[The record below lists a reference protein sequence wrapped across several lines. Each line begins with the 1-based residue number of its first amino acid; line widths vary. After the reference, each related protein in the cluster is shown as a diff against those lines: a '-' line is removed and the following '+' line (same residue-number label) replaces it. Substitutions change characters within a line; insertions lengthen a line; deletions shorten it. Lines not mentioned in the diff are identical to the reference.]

1 MVNTSVRMGAALV
14 ALAALLLYGGVART
28 ALAQTP
34 GQTPSRTPKVEAS
47 VDRTDMTT
55 ADVLTLTLTME
66 GIPDISPPPPPPSVI
81 GLVLIGRNTIARRSF
96 DGGVMVTRFEFKFMY
111 RPARTGKIEIAPLK
125 VVIGSDVY
133 VTDPI
138 EVNVTAAPIPNAAQ
152 LPTLI
157 QPSMLAGQD
166 LFVEADVDDSSP
178 YIGEQIIHTIRYYS
192 TTPTSRPVYDLPD
205 YAGFWNPDET
215 RLGED
220 VVSAAGRRYN
230 VKETRTILF
239 PTLAGNI
246 TIEPTTVTALS
257 GMPSSERVRLATR
270 QLTLNVRPL
279 PPDDPSAFTGA
290 VGAYSI
296 EGDID
301 TGTVSVGEPVMLTVT
316 ISGEGNVELL
326 PAPDWPE
333 MPGWRAFDN
342 DTSFT
347 ASVVDG
353 KMQGSKTFTR
363 MLVPDA
369 SGNYELPPIEYAYF
383 DPDIEEY
390 VTVSTRPFSVE
401 ALAAPGGDATDPT
414 GAAASIAE
422 EEEPDIRY
430 IKPAPEFMR
439 QDGDSPVSGVAFRAL
454 WLAPVAAFAA
464 VMVWLLLAGRMG
476 HFSAIGRKRG
486 GKRGDEQG
494 PGELALARLAA
505 IEPGASSADV
515 ADLALHGYLSAA
527 LNSPTSGLTAG
538 TIAHRLTERGVSS
551 DTTELL
557 TQTLSRIDEMRFS
570 PRSRDESDEVGR
582 DVAELV
588 RRLDEELAE

>member
-1 MVNTSVRMGAALV
+1 MGAALV

-34 GQTPSRTPKVEAS
+34 GQTPNVEAS

-66 GIPDISPPPPPPSVI
+66 GIPDISPPPPPPSVV

-96 DGGVMVTRFEFKFMY
+96 DNGVMITRFEFKFMY
-111 RPARTGKIEIAPLK
+111 RPARTGKIKIEPLK

-157 QPSMLAGQD
+157 QPSILAGQD

-215 RLGED
+215 MLGED

-239 PTLAGNI
+239 PTLAGSI
-246 TIEPTTVTALS
+246 TIEPTTITALS
-257 GMPSSERVRLATR
+257 GIPSSERVRLATQ

-290 VGAYSI
+290 VGAYRI

-301 TGTVSVGEPVMLTVT
+301 SGTVSVGEPVMLTVT

-333 MPGWRAFDN
+333 IPGWRAFDN

-353 KMQGSKTFTR
+353 KMQGSKMFTR

-401 ALAAPGGDATDPT
+401 ALAAPGAEAAEP
-414 GAAASIAE
+414 AAASVAK

-439 QDGDSPVSGVAFRAL
+439 QGDDSPVSSVAFRAL

-464 VMVWLLLAGRMG
+464 VAAWLLLAGRMG
-476 HFSAIGRKRG
+476 RFGAMGGKRG
-486 GKRGDEQG
+486 GKRDDEQG
-494 PGELALARLAA
+494 AGELALARLAA
-505 IEPGASSADV
+505 IEPGASPADV

-538 TIAHRLTERGVSS
+538 TIARRLSERGVSS
-551 DTTELL
+551 ETTELL
-557 TQTLSRIDEMRFS
+557 TQTLSIIDEMRFS
-570 PRSRDESDEVGR
+570 PRAEDQSDEVGR

>member
-1 MVNTSVRMGAALV
+1 MGAALV
-14 ALAALLLYGGVART
+14 ALAALLLYGGA
-28 ALAQTP
+28 AQTARA
-34 GQTPSRTPKVEAS
+34 QTPSRTPNVEVS

-55 ADVLTLTLTME
+55 ADALTLTLTIE
-66 GIPDISPPPPPPSVI
+66 GIPDISPPPPPPSVV

-96 DGGVMVTRFEFKFMY
+96 DNGVMVTRFDFKFIY
-111 RPARTGKIEIAPLK
+111 RPARTGKIEIEPLK

-157 QPSMLAGQD
+157 QPSILAGQD

-215 RLGED
+215 MLGED

-230 VKETRTILF
+230 IKETRTILF
-239 PTLAGNI
+239 PTLAGKI

-257 GMPSSERVRLATR
+257 GIPSSERVRLATR

-296 EGDID
+296 EGDLD
-301 TGTVSVGEPVMLTVT
+301 AGAVSVGEPVMLTVT

-333 MPGWRAFDN
+333 IPGWRAFDN

-353 KMQGSKTFTR
+353 KMQGSKTFKR

-390 VTVSTRPFSVE
+390 VTVNTRPFSVE
-401 ALAAPGGDATDPT
+401 ALATPGGDATDPT
-414 GAAASIAE
+414 GVAAASIAE

-439 QDGDSPVSGVAFRAL
+439 RGGDSPVSGAAFRAL

-464 VMVWLLLAGRMG
+464 VMAWLLLAGRMG
-476 HFSAIGRKRG
+476 HLSAIGRRRGSKRD
-486 GKRGDEQG
+486 DEPG
-494 PGELALARLAA
+494 AGELALARLAA
-505 IEPGASSADV
+505 IEPGASPADV
-515 ADLALHGYLSAA
+515 ASLALHGYLSAA

-538 TIAHRLTERGVSS
+538 TIARRLSERGVSS
-551 DTTELL
+551 ETTELL

-570 PRSRDESDEVGR
+570 PRSRDEPDEVGR
-582 DVAELV
+582 IVAELV
-588 RRLDEELAE
+588 RRLDEEIAE

>member
-1 MVNTSVRMGAALV
+1 M
-14 ALAALLLYGGVART
+14 ALAALLLYGDVAQT

-34 GQTPSRTPKVEAS
+34 TPPGRTPKVEAS

-66 GIPDISPPPPPPSVI
+66 GIPDISPPPPPPSVV

-96 DGGVMVTRFEFKFMY
+96 DNGVMVTRFEFKFAY
-111 RPARTGKIEIAPLK
+111 RPARTGKIEIEPLK

-157 QPSMLAGQD
+157 QPSILAGQD

-215 RLGED
+215 MLGED

-257 GMPSSERVRLATR
+257 GIPSSERVRLATR

-296 EGDID
+296 KGDID

-333 MPGWRAFDN
+333 IPGWRAFDN

-353 KMQGSKTFTR
+353 KMQGSKTFTQ

-401 ALAAPGGDATDPT
+401 ALAAPGGDAADPT
-414 GAAASIAE
+414 GAAGSIAE

-430 IKPAPEFMR
+430 IKPTPEFMR
-439 QDGDSPVSGVAFRAL
+439 QGGDSPVSGAAFRAL

-476 HFSAIGRKRG
+476 RLSAIGRRRGSKRD
-486 GKRGDEQG
+486 DEQG
-494 PGELALARLAA
+494 AGELALARLAA
-505 IEPGASSADV
+505 IEPGASPADV
-515 ADLALHGYLSAA
+515 AGLALHGYLSAA

-538 TIAHRLTERGVSS
+538 TTARRLSERGVSPE
-551 DTTELL
+551 TTELL

-570 PRSRDESDEVGR
+570 PRSRDEPDEVGR

>member
-1 MVNTSVRMGAALV
+1 MGAALV
-14 ALAALLLYGGVART
+14 ALAALLLYGGVAQT

-66 GIPDISPPPPPPSVI
+66 GIPDISPPPPPPSVV

-96 DGGVMVTRFEFKFMY
+96 DNGVMVTRFEFKFAY
-111 RPARTGKIEIAPLK
+111 RPARTGKIEIEPLK

-157 QPSMLAGQD
+157 QPSILAGQD

-215 RLGED
+215 MLGED

-257 GMPSSERVRLATR
+257 GIPSSERVRLATR

-279 PPDDPSAFTGA
+279 PSDDPSAFTGA

-301 TGTVSVGEPVMLTVT
+301 AGTVSVGEPVMLTVT

-326 PAPDWPE
+326 SAPDWPE
-333 MPGWRAFDN
+333 IPGWRAFDN

-353 KMQGSKTFTR
+353 KMQGYKTFTR

-401 ALAAPGGDATDPT
+401 ALAAPGGDATDPL
-414 GAAASIAE
+414 GAAAASVAE
-422 EEEPDIRY
+422 GAEPDIRY

-439 QDGDSPVSGVAFRAL
+439 QGGDSPVSGVAFRAL
-454 WLAPVAAFAA
+454 WLAPVAAFAVVA
-464 VMVWLLLAGRMG
+464 AWLLLAGRMG

-486 GKRGDEQG
+486 SKRDNEQG

-505 IEPGASSADV
+505 IEPGASLADV

-538 TIAHRLTERGVSS
+538 TIARRLSERGVSS

-570 PRSRDESDEVGR
+570 PRAEDQSDEVGR

>member
-14 ALAALLLYGGVART
+14 ALAAMLLYGGVART

-34 GQTPSRTPKVEAS
+34 GQTPNVEAS

-66 GIPDISPPPPPPSVI
+66 GIPDISPPPPPPSVV

-96 DGGVMVTRFEFKFMY
+96 DNGVMITRFEFKFMY
-111 RPARTGKIEIAPLK
+111 RPARTGKIKIEPLK

-157 QPSMLAGQD
+157 QPSILAGQD

-215 RLGED
+215 MLGED

-239 PTLAGNI
+239 PTLAGSI
-246 TIEPTTVTALS
+246 TIEPTTITALS
-257 GMPSSERVRLATR
+257 GIPSSERVRLATR

-301 TGTVSVGEPVMLTVT
+301 SGTVSVGEPVMLTVT

-333 MPGWRAFDN
+333 IPGWRAFDN

-353 KMQGSKTFTR
+353 KMQGSKMFTR

-390 VTVSTRPFSVE
+390 VTVSTRPFRVE
-401 ALAAPGGDATDPT
+401 ALAAPGAEAAEP
-414 GAAASIAE
+414 AAAIVAE
-422 EEEPDIRY
+422 ETEPDIRY

-439 QDGDSPVSGVAFRAL
+439 QGGDSPVSSVAFRAL

-464 VMVWLLLAGRMG
+464 VAAWLLLAGRMG
-476 HFSAIGRKRG
+476 RFGAMG
-486 GKRGDEQG
+486 GKRGDNRDDEQG
-494 PGELALARLAA
+494 AGELALARLAA
-505 IEPGASSADV
+505 IEPGASPADV
-515 ADLALHGYLSAA
+515 AGLALHGYLSAA

-538 TIAHRLTERGVSS
+538 TIARRLSERGVSS

-557 TQTLSRIDEMRFS
+557 TQTLSIIDEMRFS
-570 PRSRDESDEVGR
+570 PRAEDQSDEVGR

>member
-1 MVNTSVRMGAALV
+1 MGAALV
-14 ALAALLLYGGVART
+14 ALAALLLYGGVAQT

-66 GIPDISPPPPPPSVI
+66 GIPDISPPPPPPSVV

-96 DGGVMVTRFEFKFMY
+96 DNGVMVTRFEFKFAY
-111 RPARTGKIEIAPLK
+111 RPARTGKIEIEPLK

-157 QPSMLAGQD
+157 QPSILAGQD

-215 RLGED
+215 MLGED
-220 VVSAAGRRYN
+220 VVSAGGRRYN

-257 GMPSSERVRLATR
+257 GIPSSERVRLATR

-290 VGAYSI
+290 VGAYII

-301 TGTVSVGEPVMLTVT
+301 TDTVSVGEPVMLTVT

-326 PAPDWPE
+326 SAPDWPE
-333 MPGWRAFDN
+333 IPGWRAFDN

-401 ALAAPGGDATDPT
+401 ALAAPGGDATDPL
-414 GAAASIAE
+414 GAAAASVAE
-422 EEEPDIRY
+422 EAEPDIRY

-439 QDGDSPVSGVAFRAL
+439 QGGDSPVSGVAFRAL
-454 WLAPVAAFAA
+454 WLAPVAAFAVVA
-464 VMVWLLLAGRMG
+464 AWLLLAGRMG

-486 GKRGDEQG
+486 SKRDNEQG

-505 IEPGASSADV
+505 IEPGASLADV

-538 TIAHRLTERGVSS
+538 AISRQLTERGVSS
-551 DTTELL
+551 ETTELL

-570 PRSRDESDEVGR
+570 PRAEDQSDEVGR